1 MIGDHSLITMT
12 LVKGL
17 KPDSSKSYRR
27 DWRKYNKALLLQEIS
42 KANLSMNIGDVQ
54 SMWNKIV
61 NVLII
66 SIGLSAAFDLV
77 NIDLLMKRLSIIGL
91 PRDVLSLIK
100 LWLMKRLFYVS
111 IDVVNSLVVDLETGT
126 IQGSIVFRLWLIK
139 FVCVE

>member
-100 LWLMKRLFYVS
+100 LWLMKRSFYVS